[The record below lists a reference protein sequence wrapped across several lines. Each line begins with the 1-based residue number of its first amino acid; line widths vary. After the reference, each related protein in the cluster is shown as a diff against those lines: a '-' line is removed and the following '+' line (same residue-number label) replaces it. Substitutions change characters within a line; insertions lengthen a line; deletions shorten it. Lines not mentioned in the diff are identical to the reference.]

1 MARHTF
7 RARHGGGV
15 AVQNGDEDR
24 APVGC
29 FADEVVI
36 DFPSPA
42 RAIDRMRHA
51 FVGDERGSLAAEL
64 PLSRRE
70 ASDGA
75 TVPLR
80 VPVPCTCRA
89 CGGRGEAWT
98 EPCARCASSGVEVV
112 HHQVDVS
119 VPSGTRDGDRFHFV
133 VGVRCDVSTRIEL
146 HVRIS

>member
-7 RARHGGGV
+7 RARHGSSV
-15 AVQNGDEDR
+15 AVHTGDEDR
-24 APVGC
+24 AAAGC

-51 FVGDERGSLAAEL
+51 FVGEDRAQLTADL
-64 PLSRRE
+64 RLSTRE
-70 ASDGA
+70 AGDGA
-75 TVPLR
+75 VVPLH

-89 CGGRGEAWT
+89 CGGRGEAW
-98 EPCARCASSGVEVV
+98 PDRCAHCAGSGVEVV
-112 HHQVDVS
+112 HHEVDVS
-119 VPSGTRDGDRFHFV
+119 VPAGTREGDRFHFV
-133 VGVRCDVSTRIEL
+133 VSARHDVSTRIEL